1 MAAISALLFIYFV
14 SNFVLIRR
22 PMSLSVAQSNDAVY
36 SITKWVVV
44 QMLCFSLG
52 VFLYLT
58 WYERVEIFG
67 ISNALILT
75 WCVWLALIK
84 VIYHVV
90 VNLVVWFLYGISVKL
105 RIRGTEQSLTS
116 WDYNSY
122 GLYFMSLGLSFV
134 LGIAARLFVYR
145 DLINAFL

>member
-22 PMSLSVAQSNDAVY
+22 PMSLSVAQSNDTVY

-116 WDYNSY
+116 WDYKSD
-122 GLYFMSLGLSFV
+122 GLYFMSLGLSYV
-134 LGIAARLFVYR
+134 LGIAAMLFVYR